1 MKRVAL
7 LLRHELVGSGCKLE
21 IKNSISQDVIL
32 QGDINSMVQVVN
44 NLVTNAV
51 DAEKGMGGGVISI
64 LLEKTGEEFLIKVK
78 DTGAGVPED
87 VKKKLFKQM
96 ITSKG
101 AMGNGLGI
109 YISNSVIK
117 AKFNGRMW
125 MEDNPEGGAIFGI
138 AIPLQYVS
146 FAEFQKRG
154 DAE

>member
-1 MKRVAL
+1 M
-7 LLRHELVGSGCKLE
+7 
-21 IKNSISQDVIL
+21 
-32 QGDINSMVQVVN
+32 N

-78 DTGAGVPED
+78 DTGTGVPED